1 MQKGQHGVMRFCF
14 SVTVS
19 RRAAAFCTSWSK
31 TTSSELQASSRNCL
45 HVPMRHKEENWKT
58 WKLEWQQA
66 DNRSPATSQAERSAS
81 VFNLPSSADKTSVK
95 VETDGE
101 NLRTEDRTQMV
112 FPLVG
117 GGGQVR
123 SSGWSVKMKLEFKHF
138 YPNTFVIFLSFYDIC
153 F

>member
-1 MQKGQHGVMRFCF
+1 MQGGQHGVMRSCF
-14 SVTVS
+14 SVPVR

-45 HVPMRHKEENWKT
+45 QVPMRHIEENWKT

-101 NLRTEDRTQMV
+101 NLRTEDRPQKV
-112 FPLVG
+112 FPSSDGSMPDTCQG
-117 GGGQVR
+117 G
-123 SSGWSVKMKLEFKHF
+123 SSKKLRQWSVKMKLEFKHF
-138 YPNTFVIFLSFYDIC
+138 
-153 F
+153 